1 MGETIDLYTFF
12 HKIQAEYPHFVVLAT
27 DDTSDEGGALVRLKI
42 DEEDSPD
49 HQNIGCT
56 IADDMC
62 LTLGLGQYVPW
73 KYVTEEHVRQA
84 IRYAFTWLNRYLPAC
99 KIVEDSA
106 RSQKL
111 DYDKMKL
118 GSYCNEAFA
127 PAKTMVAFL
136 EDNKEY
142 LLNFFGEMELTQG
155 IAFLLKLEKVRR

>member
-12 HKIQAEYPHFVVLAT
+12 YKIQAEYPHFVILAT
-27 DDTSDEGGALVRLKI
+27 NDTSDEGGALVRLKI

-49 HQNIGCT
+49 HQSLVCT

-62 LTLGLGQYVPW
+62 LTLGLGQYVTW